1 MDKSGHLFLGI
12 VLGGI
17 LIFLT
22 HYYLGWFDFNIQNIS
37 LMIIIVYIYSLM
49 ADVDLKN
56 SQIVW
61 TFIPIGLIGSGIGY
75 AMNNEIYL
83 LAGLGLI
90 TITFIAAQFFP
101 HRGFTHSIIFGIFVS
116 IPWIYL
122 SYEYFIL
129 AFLCFYSH
137 LLGDEEYFKI
147 I

>member
-1 MDKSGHLFLGI
+1 
-12 VLGGI
+12 
-17 LIFLT
+17 
-22 HYYLGWFDFNIQNIS
+22 
-37 LMIIIVYIYSLM
+37 
-49 ADVDLKN
+49 VDLKN